1 MTSILQ
7 PSSESDVA
15 EAVRDAAGS
24 RTPME
29 IRGGGT
35 RLQLGRPVQA
45 SRTLVLDQLSGVSL
59 YEPGALT
66 VVVKAGTPLAELEAQ
81 LASENQRLPFEPMD
95 HRALLGSSGEPTI
108 GGVVASG
115 VSGPRR
121 IQAGA
126 CRDSVLGIRF
136 VNGEG
141 AVVKNGGRVMKNV
154 TGYDLSKL
162 MTGAYG
168 TLGVLTEI
176 SLKVLPIPETTATL
190 VYKGLD
196 DRAAV
201 KLMADAV
208 GSPFEIT
215 GAAHLPEAADGPQT
229 LLRIEGFESQVSYR
243 VPKLQQQLES
253 SAAAEVLVGAE
264 ADALWHVVRDVTT
277 FAGDNRAVWEISVKP
292 SDGPRVVEEIGRIR
306 QAAAYYDW
314 AGGRIWLRTL
324 EDGDAGASVIRTA
337 VDAVGGHA
345 TLVRSPSSVKA
356 VIDVFHPQHPRLARL
371 ASDLRAKF
379 DPAGILN
386 PGRLAS

>member
-7 PSSESDVA
+7 PSSESEVV
-15 EAVRDAAGS
+15 EAVCDAAAS
-24 RTPME
+24 QMPLE

-45 SRTLVLDQLSGVSL
+45 SRTLAMDQLSGVSL

-66 VVVKAGTPLAELEAQ
+66 AVVKAGTPLSELEAQ
-81 LASENQRLPFEPMD
+81 LAAENQRLPFEPMD
-95 HRALLGSSGEPTI
+95 HRALLGSLGEPTI
-108 GGVVASG
+108 GGIVASG

-126 CRDSVLGIRF
+126 CRDSVLGVRF

-168 TLGVLTEI
+168 TLGVLTEV

-215 GAAHLPEAADGPQT
+215 GAAHLPHAADGPQT

-243 VPKLQQQLES
+243 VPKLRQRLEN
-253 SAAAEVLVGAE
+253 SAAVELVMSAE
-264 ADALWHVVRDVTT
+264 ADALWQAVRDVTT
-277 FAGDNRAVWEISVKP
+277 FAGGDRAVWEVSAKP
-292 SDGPRVVEEIGRIR
+292 SDGPDVVEAIGRER
-306 QAAAYYDW
+306 EVAAYYDW
-314 AGGRIWLRTL
+314 AGGRIWLATP
-324 EDGDAGASVIRTA
+324 EDGDAGASIVRGA

-345 TLVRSPSSVKA
+345 TLVRAPSSVKA
-356 VIDVFHPQHPRLARL
+356 AIDVFHPQQPRLARL

-379 DPAGILN
+379 DPVGILN